1 MDIMNDLIENVLKDI
16 NETHV
21 EAEVIHQPAQVSETN
36 ISMKFGQFDIW
47 YVDPGQIVEKL
58 AEVVCDDQDVI
69 TFTISPDFTIEN
81 HDMLALLNKIVSAC
95 GAYMKD

>member
-1 MDIMNDLIENVLKDI
+1 MNNLIENVLKDI

-69 TFTISPDFTIEN
+69 TFSITPEFTIEN
-81 HDMLALLNKIVSAC
+81 RAMLALLNKIVASC
-95 GAYMKD
+95 GAYLKD

>member
-1 MDIMNDLIENVLKDI
+1 MNDLIENVLKDI
-16 NETHV
+16 NEPHV
-21 EAEVIHQPAQVSETN
+21 EAEVIHQPAQVSGTN
-36 ISMKFGQFDIW
+36 VSMELGQFDVW

-69 TFTISPDFTIEN
+69 TFNISPDFTIEN
-81 HDMLALLNKIVSAC
+81 RAMLTLLNKIVSAC